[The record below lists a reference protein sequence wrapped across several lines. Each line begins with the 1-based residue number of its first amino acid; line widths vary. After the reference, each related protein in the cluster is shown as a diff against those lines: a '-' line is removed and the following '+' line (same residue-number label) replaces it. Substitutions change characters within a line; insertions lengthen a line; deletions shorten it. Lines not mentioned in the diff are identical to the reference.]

1 MREIKFRSW
10 VENNCIK
17 DSIYPFMNYRVEFTG
32 GAIND
37 IFATSG
43 QAPLNPL
50 GNKITYMQYTGLND
64 KNGREIYEGDLFQW
78 EEDAVGVIKFRD
90 GSFYLET
97 NIALPCDS
105 AHAQGSYSPW
115 LRVIK
120 FELENELEI
129 IGNIFENSE
138 LLEVAE

>member
-10 VENNCIK
+10 VENDRIK
-17 DSIYPFMNYRVEFTG
+17 DSIYPFMNYRIEFMG

-43 QAPLNPL
+43 QAPSNPL
-50 GNKITYMQYTGLND
+50 GNKITYMQYTGLKD
-64 KNGREIYEGDLFQW
+64 KNGKEIYEGDLFRW

-105 AHAQGSYSPW
+105 VHAPGFYSPW
-115 LRVIK
+115 LRAIK

-138 LLEVAE
+138 LLEV